1 MTGGQ
6 TTVPSPL
13 RHPMVWVVLAMA
25 LLWTWGVTRDDV
37 SYTPPSPQSATS
49 VSATDLR
56 FVDGPEGQII
66 VLHAAT
72 GSELARYT
80 SGEGSFL
87 RGILRSLVRER
98 RVRHLESGGAF
109 HLALLDNGSL
119 VISDPETGYWM
130 ALEAFGVD
138 NRRAFAELLD
148 QSHHSNG
155 IAASNTG
162 SAN

>member
-13 RHPMVWVVLAMA
+13 RHPMVWVALAMA

-37 SYTPPSPQSATS
+37 SYTPPSPQSAS
-49 VSATDLR
+49 LVSATDLR
-56 FVDGPEGQII
+56 FVDGSDGQII
-66 VLHAAT
+66 VLHAT
-72 GSELARYT
+72 SGSELARYA

-109 HLALLDNGSL
+109 RLALLDNGSL

-138 NRRAFAELLD
+138 NRRAFAELLHRA
-148 QSHHSNG
+148 QPSTG
-155 IAASNTG
+155 IAG
-162 SAN
+162 SDRGLGS